1 MDGGR
6 KKERGRQTGGKEEEG
21 GDTLTLISLYFV
33 FCIPGCALSL
43 LSLSLSL
50 SCLLFLSHTPFLP
63 FLAFTP
69 LGISCIQRA
78 WVFACRLVCGL
89 HRTP

>member
-50 SCLLFLSHTPFLP
+50 LLALSFPHSLP
-63 FLAFTP
+63 SVP
-69 LGISCIQRA
+69 
-78 WVFACRLVCGL
+78 RLYASRNILHSARMGVCM
-89 HRTP
+89 